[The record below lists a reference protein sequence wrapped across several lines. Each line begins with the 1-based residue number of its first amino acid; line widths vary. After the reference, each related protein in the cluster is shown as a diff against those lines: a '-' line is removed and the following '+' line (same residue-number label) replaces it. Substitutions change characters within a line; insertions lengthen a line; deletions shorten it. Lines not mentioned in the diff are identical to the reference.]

1 MIEVMTVKECR
12 DVEAQGFPENEG
24 VALRWVVGQQ
34 DGAPRFAMR
43 VIEVQPGMAT
53 PHHEHWWEHEVY
65 VLSGTGIVT
74 GAEGEHEIHE
84 GSVVF
89 VPGDEKHQFR
99 NTGDEVLRFICVVP
113 HTDPKPC

>member
-1 MIEVMTVKECR
+1 MIVKNSQ
-12 DVEAQGFPENEG
+12 DVEAAGFPDNPG
-24 VALRWVVGQQ
+24 VTLRWVVGRD

-43 VIEVQPGMAT
+43 VLEVQPGQAT

-74 GAEGEHEIHE
+74 GADGEYPIAE

-99 NTGDEVLRFICVVP
+99 NTGTELLRFICVVP
-113 HTDPKPC
+113 HTDIKPC